1 MHDIPNAWSTAI
13 KMQEPLTTSKPLE
26 NAVADGRLDIPVGAE
41 LSPALRRLV
50 EEVRMEATA
59 ESSSTSMYD
68 RVHNRHNR

>member
-1 MHDIPNAWSTAI
+1 MKS
-13 KMQEPLTTSKPLE
+13 QQPLTTSGSLE
-26 NAVADGRLDIPVGAE
+26 NAFVDGRFDIPVGAE

-59 ESSSTSMYD
+59 ESSSTTMYD

>member
-1 MHDIPNAWSTAI
+1 M
-13 KMQEPLTTSKPLE
+13 KMQESLTTSRSLD
-26 NAVADGRLDIPVGAE
+26 NALVEGRLDIPAGAE

-59 ESSSTSMYD
+59 ESSFTTLYD

>member
-1 MHDIPNAWSTAI
+1 MKS
-13 KMQEPLTTSKPLE
+13 QQPLTTSGSLE
-26 NAVADGRLDIPVGAE
+26 NAFVDGRLDIPVGAE

-59 ESSSTSMYD
+59 ESSSTTLYD